1 MNPRS
6 DYRDVYLEELDEQ
19 LRSMEEEVLRLERE
33 GYTDSGISRLF
44 RAAHTIKGSSAA
56 MEYIRMK
63 DVSHGME
70 HLLEKLRNR
79 ELTASLALVNLL
91 FRSVDLLKKLQAEIV
106 SGDTERSEVTVLLA
120 ELARFGQPPQLEARK
135 EGYGMLAGP
144 HAEEAFLAACRQAE
158 DQGPLYLIQVS
169 LSPLCEMPLP
179 RCMLVDRRLNE
190 LSAVLWAEPDHV
202 VDWSVVPDMAMRFG
216 WLVSGLAHPE
226 EAQRAL
232 AGITDVENVQVSRVM
247 TDGGLVLS
255 TLPGAGEQTAGEA
268 ATRPNQSGERAKA
281 QSIRVNVER
290 LENLMNLVGELVI
303 DQTRVQQ
310 VKTLFH
316 RKFGADELVDQLG
329 QLSDHLSRIIGELH
343 EGVMKVRMLPI
354 EQLFSRF
361 PRMVRDL
368 AVTVGK
374 EIELVME
381 GKETEL
387 DRTLIEELGDPL
399 IHILRNAV
407 DHGIESPSR
416 RKQAG
421 KREAGTIRLAASH
434 EDNQVVI
441 RIEDD
446 GAGMDLER
454 LKQTAITKG
463 LITEEEASRL
473 MEKEALALIFRAG
486 FSTAAQVSEVSGRGV
501 GMDIVRDSIERMN
514 GTIDIDTTLGQ
525 GTRMRIALPL
535 TLAIITGL
543 KIAVDGRI
551 FLIPMN
557 SVAEIIRLTPGDI
570 RTIKGSPV
578 TTVRERI
585 LPVLWLRDHFNYPPM
600 TEIGRHLP
608 VVILEHGGRRLA
620 LVVDQL
626 LGNQDIVLKSLGSLI
641 GKSPSTSGATILGD
655 GRVALILEVRELFK
669 QVASHVG
676 GVATGNRQEIE
687 A

>member
-1 MNPRS
+1 
-6 DYRDVYLEELDEQ
+6 
-19 LRSMEEEVLRLERE
+19 
-33 GYTDSGISRLF
+33 
-44 RAAHTIKGSSAA
+44 
-56 MEYIRMK
+56 
-63 DVSHGME
+63 
-70 HLLEKLRNR
+70 
-79 ELTASLALVNLL
+79 
-91 FRSVDLLKKLQAEIV
+91 
-106 SGDTERSEVTVLLA
+106 
-120 ELARFGQPPQLEARK
+120 
-135 EGYGMLAGP
+135 
-144 HAEEAFLAACRQAE
+144 
-158 DQGPLYLIQVS
+158 
-169 LSPLCEMPLP
+169 
-179 RCMLVDRRLNE
+179 
-190 LSAVLWAEPDHV
+190 
-202 VDWSVVPDMAMRFG
+202 
-216 WLVSGLAHPE
+216 
-226 EAQRAL
+226 
-232 AGITDVENVQVSRVM
+232 
-247 TDGGLVLS
+247 
-255 TLPGAGEQTAGEA
+255 
-268 ATRPNQSGERAKA
+268 
-281 QSIRVNVER
+281 VNVER

-374 EIELVME
+374 EIELEMD

-407 DHGIESPSR
+407 DHGIEPPSL

-421 KREAGTIRLAASH
+421 KREAGTIHLAASH

-454 LKQTAITKG
+454 LKQTAIAKG
-463 LITEEEASRL
+463 LITEEEAGRL
-473 MEKEALALIFRAG
+473 TEKEALALIFRPG

-543 KIAVDGRI
+543 KIAVDERI

-557 SVAEIIRLTPGDI
+557 SVAEIIRLTPSDI
-570 RTIKGSPV
+570 RTIKGMPV

-585 LPVLWLRDHFNYPPM
+585 LPVLWLRDHFNYPRM
-600 TEIGRHLP
+600 TETGRHLP

-676 GVATGNRQEIE
+676 GVATGNGQEIE

>member
-19 LRSMEEEVLRLERE
+19 LRSMEEEVLHLERE
-33 GYTDSGISRLF
+33 GYTDSGIARLF

-91 FRSVDLLKKLQAEIV
+91 FRSVDQLKKLQAEIV
-106 SGDTERSEVTVLLA
+106 GGDTERSEVSGLLA
-120 ELARFGQPPQLEARK
+120 ELARFGQVLQPEGRA

-144 HAEEAFLAACRQAE
+144 HAEEAFRSACRLAGN
-158 DQGPLYLIQVS
+158 QGPLYLIQVS

-179 RCMLVDRRLNE
+179 RCMLVDRRLHE

-202 VDWSVVPDMAMRFG
+202 MDWSVVPDMPMRFG
-216 WLVSGLAHPE
+216 WLVSGLTEPE
-226 EAQRAL
+226 EAQQAL
-232 AGITDVENVQVSRVM
+232 AGLTDVEKVQVNRV
-247 TDGGLVLS
+247 TADGELVLS
-255 TLPGAGEQTAGEA
+255 AQSGAGDSAPGEA
-268 ATRPNQSGERAKA
+268 AARPDQPAERTKA

-374 EIELVME
+374 EIELVMD

-407 DHGIESPSR
+407 DHGIEPPSLR
-416 RKQAG
+416 RQAG

-454 LKQTAITKG
+454 LKQTAIAKG
-463 LITEEEASRL
+463 LITDEEAGRL
-473 MEKEALALIFRAG
+473 TEKEALALIFRPG

-514 GTIDIDTTLGQ
+514 GTIDIDTTPGQ

-543 KIAVDGRI
+543 KIAVDERI

-585 LPVLWLRDHFNYPPM
+585 LPVLWLRDHFGYPRM
-600 TEIGRHLP
+600 TETGRHLP

-669 QVASHVG
+669 QVASH
-676 GVATGNRQEIE
+676 TGAMAAGSEQEVE

>member
-1 MNPRS
+1 
-6 DYRDVYLEELDEQ
+6 
-19 LRSMEEEVLRLERE
+19 
-33 GYTDSGISRLF
+33 
-44 RAAHTIKGSSAA
+44 
-56 MEYIRMK
+56 
-63 DVSHGME
+63 
-70 HLLEKLRNR
+70 
-79 ELTASLALVNLL
+79 
-91 FRSVDLLKKLQAEIV
+91 
-106 SGDTERSEVTVLLA
+106 
-120 ELARFGQPPQLEARK
+120 
-135 EGYGMLAGP
+135 MLAGP
-144 HAEEAFLAACRQAE
+144 HAEEAFFAACRQVE

-202 VDWSVVPDMAMRFG
+202 VDWSVVPDMPMRFG
-216 WLVSGLAHPE
+216 WLVSGLAQPE
-226 EAQRAL
+226 EAQQAL
-232 AGITDVENVQVSRVM
+232 AGITDVENVQVNRV
-247 TDGGLVLS
+247 TADGGLVLS
-255 TLPGAGEQTAGEA
+255 PLPGAGEQTSGET
-268 ATRPNQSGERAKA
+268 ATRLDQPGERAKA

-374 EIELVME
+374 EIELEMD

-407 DHGIESPSR
+407 DHGIEPPSL

-454 LKQTAITKG
+454 LKQTAIAKG
-463 LITEEEASRL
+463 LITEEEAGRL
-473 MEKEALALIFRAG
+473 TEKEALALIFRPG

-543 KIAVDGRI
+543 KIAVDERI

-557 SVAEIIRLTPGDI
+557 SVAEIIRLTPSDI
-570 RTIKGSPV
+570 RTIKGMPV

-585 LPVLWLRDHFNYPPM
+585 LPVLWLRDHFNYPRM
-600 TEIGRHLP
+600 TETGRHLP

-620 LVVDQL
+620 LVVDLL

-676 GVATGNRQEIE
+676 GVATGNGQEIE